1 MCNSIEMS
9 KYYNFRKEVRKL
21 YQNDAQNI
29 GDLCCKILEIR
40 DKYRSVE
47 SIELKLQEYTIN
59 VELSENIS
67 ATKKQ
72 EIISKIALVIG
83 YYIVN
88 NRILLD
94 ESINNDPDFEIF
106 INSNNMI
113 YCDIIVVGNSIT
125 FNL

>member
-21 YQNDAQNI
+21 YQNDVQNT

-59 VELSENIS
+59 VELSENTS

>member
-21 YQNDAQNI
+21 YQNDVQNI

-59 VELSENIS
+59 VELSENTS